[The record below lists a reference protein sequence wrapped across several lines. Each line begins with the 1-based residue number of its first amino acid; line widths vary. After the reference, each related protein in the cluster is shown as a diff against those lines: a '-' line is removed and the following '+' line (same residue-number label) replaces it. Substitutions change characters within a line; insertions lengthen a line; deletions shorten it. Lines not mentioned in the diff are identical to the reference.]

1 MRFYQIQI
9 VQSNY
14 QDKKRNHEYFLFTNS
29 MGLKAINWEV
39 TPLFNAEKKGKKFK
53 NCSIFT
59 KLIVLQAIT
68 RELKALLKAH

>member
-1 MRFYQIQI
+1 
-9 VQSNY
+9 
-14 QDKKRNHEYFLFTNS
+14 
-29 MGLKAINWEV
+29 MGLKAINWQV